1 MKVAVSG
8 STGLIGEKLVT
19 ELRAHGH
26 EVTRIVRGDGDYA
39 EPVIRWNPSKNE
51 LNPDDLEG
59 IDAVINLNGEPIADV
74 NFLYPPASWW
84 TDEKKRRIV
93 NSRVRCTK
101 LLAETMAK
109 MDNPP
114 KAFLS
119 GSAIGFY
126 GKRGD
131 EELTEVS
138 KQGANDDPLHREF
151 LPDVCRQWEDAA
163 DAAREKGIRV
173 ATLRTGVVLSD
184 KGGALKAMY
193 IPFRLGVAGNLGWK
207 GEQWMSWISLADE
220 VGGIIHVLENDYI
233 AGPVNLTSPNPL
245 RNRDYSNTL
254 RRHLNPI
261 AVWAPPLP
269 GLKLKL
275 MFGQMADEIL
285 LSSTKAMPV
294 RLQETGYQFKHPT
307 LKECLKSLY

>member
-19 ELRAHGH
+19 ELHAHGH
-26 EVTRIVRGDGDYA
+26 QVTRIVRGNRNFEED
-39 EPVIRWNPSKNE
+39 VIRWNPSAGE
-51 LNPDDLEG
+51 LNAADLEG
-59 IDAVINLNGEPIADV
+59 IDALINLNGEPIADI

-84 TDEKKRRIV
+84 TPEKKKRIL
-93 NSRVRCTK
+93 NSRVKCTK
-101 LLAETMAK
+101 LLADTMAS

-114 KAFLS
+114 KTFIS

-138 KQGANDDPLHREF
+138 KQGKNDDPLNHEF
-151 LPDVCRQWEDAA
+151 LPDTCRKWEAAA
-163 DAAREKGIRV
+163 DSAREKGIRV
-173 ATLRTGVVLSD
+173 ATIRTGVVLSD

-193 IPFRLGVAGNLGWK
+193 VPFRLGVAGNLGWN

-220 VGGIIHVLENDYI
+220 VGGIIHVLENEQI

-245 RNRDYSNTL
+245 RNRDYTNIL
-254 RRHLNPI
+254 RSHVSLNK
-261 AVWAPPLP
+261 VWAPPIP
-269 GLKLKL
+269 GLKLK
-275 MFGQMADEIL
+275 MVFGQMADEIL

-307 LKECLKSLY
+307 LKECLKTLY